1 ERVNPD
7 RPTGLRIRD
16 LGHPYFIR
24 YFPMNVQQVSN
35 TSVAPGPGVSMNPQ
49 GQGPQTSQAN
59 QSQQGG
65 ILMSQTN
72 TMAMGGGQITQNVV
86 NPGGIGQQ
94 GTGATNSQ
102 NSQGQQNNDRQQQPS
117 STGGGGG
124 GSNLNRTQ
132 GMMSTGPQRPQF
144 DHIEAAR
151 QQNLAKIQQL
161 RQTLEAAQQQELQY
175 KSQLEIYNHM
185 KIQQLQQ
192 NLEVAQQQEMQYKAQ
207 MEQEQQKML
216 RAQLQQMTQQQQQQ
230 RQMNPQGMQNTQ
242 QQQSNQQQ
250 QRMMRPQLANNPGL
264 RHLLQQVSP
273 YLRMTITLSYY
284 IYIISLHH
292 TSTANESLFCTGR
305 STFHV
310 LVAIR
315 DEFTLYSAP
324 MRTLLSFYWPAR
336 RTLFLQFSCA
346 NGKLPCLPLDK
357 DRQQWLVIPGA
368 DGQRVYQT
376 LVRHIFKRA
385 NKLSYVTKE
394 QYCIIFSHSP
404 QRLALPGPSRQPFSY
419 LYPHNPRIQCLN
431 NKRHPERG
439 HRRDINQ
446 LPLNL
451 TD

>member
-1 ERVNPD
+1 
-7 RPTGLRIRD
+7 
-16 LGHPYFIR
+16 
-24 YFPMNVQQVSN
+24 
-35 TSVAPGPGVSMNPQ
+35 MNPQ

-94 GTGATNSQ
+94 GTSAANSQ
-102 NSQGQQNNDRQQQPS
+102 NSQGQQISGLQQLLITSPLGLSLTILLSLLCTRPDQTSAGVQPNLHHHLANNDRQQQPS
-117 STGGGGG
+117 STGGGGGG

-264 RHLLQQVSP
+264 RHLLQQ
-273 YLRMTITLSYY
+273 
-284 IYIISLHH
+284 
-292 TSTANESLFCTGR
+292 
-305 STFHV
+305 
-310 LVAIR
+310 
-315 DEFTLYSAP
+315 
-324 MRTLLSFYWPAR
+324 
-336 RTLFLQFSCA
+336 
-346 NGKLPCLPLDK
+346 
-357 DRQQWLVIPGA
+357 
-368 DGQRVYQT
+368 
-376 LVRHIFKRA
+376 
-385 NKLSYVTKE
+385 E

-404 QRLALPGPSRQPFSY
+404 PRFTLPGPSRRPFSY
-419 LYPHNPRIQCLN
+419 LYPHNPRIRCLN
-431 NKRHPERG
+431 NKRRRESRHC
-439 HRRDINQ
+439 RDINR
-446 LPLNL
+446 
-451 TD
+451 